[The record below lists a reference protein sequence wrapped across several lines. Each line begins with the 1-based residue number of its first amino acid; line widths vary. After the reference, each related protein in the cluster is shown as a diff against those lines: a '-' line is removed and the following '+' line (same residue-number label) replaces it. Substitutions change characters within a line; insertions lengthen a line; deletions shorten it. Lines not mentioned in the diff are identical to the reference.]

1 MPCAHPAP
9 CLPCPEGAHCQYTCA
24 CPHCNGCGYLC
35 HGFEALEFA
44 GGHVEVVLEPEVEAV
59 PTELPEL
66 EADEGETE
74 SVILTPKTNKTI
86 REA

>member
-1 MPCAHPAP
+1 MPSAHSGP
-9 CLPCPEGAHCQYTCA
+9 CLPCPVGSHCQYACA
-24 CPHCNGCGYLC
+24 CPHCNGCGYRC
-35 HGFEALEFA
+35 HCLEALFA
-44 GGHVEVVLEPEVEAV
+44 GGHVEVVVESELEAV

-86 REA
+86 REV